1 MATTEGKYQGLD
13 GTELFYRRIQPKTK
27 AKAAIILI
35 HGFGDHS
42 GGLQNII
49 TSLAKNQYIVYA
61 VDLRGHGKSSGKRG
75 FIRSWSE
82 FRGDIYELKKL
93 VSLEKPQLPL
103 YVIGHSM
110 GGVIAL
116 DYSLKHSEGIA
127 GVVAI
132 SPGISYEPTAFE
144 RFGVLV
150 MGKIKPDLRITKS
163 GNFQL
168 EAKDPALQAKY
179 NPEGLRHNTA
189 TPGLGRGLL
198 KASKRVVNNALS
210 LKVPLLL
217 QYGLDDKITP
227 PKKLNQ
233 FFNQVGSKDKQVLEY
248 PNARHRPFDEVGRE
262 KFLGDLIRWL
272 DKQSDNKNKVLYKSA
287 GRL

>member
-1 MATTEGKYQGLD
+1 MATTEGRYIGIG
-13 GTELFYRRIQPKTK
+13 GTELFYRRIKPRTK
-27 AKAAIILI
+27 SKAAVILI

-42 GGLQNII
+42 GGLQNLS
-49 TSLAKNQYIVYA
+49 TSMVKNKYTVYA

-82 FRGDIYELKKL
+82 FRGDIHELRKL
-93 VSLEKPQLPL
+93 VAIEEPKLPL
-103 YVIGHSM
+103 YIIGHSM

-116 DYSLKHSEGIA
+116 DYTLKHSEGIA

-144 RFGVLV
+144 RFGVLL
-150 MGKIKPDLRITKS
+150 MGKLKPDLSITKS

-168 EAKDPALQAKY
+168 QAKDPALQAKY

-198 KASKRVVNNALS
+198 HASKRVMNNALS
-210 LKVPLLL
+210 IKVPLLL

-227 PKKLNQ
+227 PKKLNK
-233 FFNQVGSKDKQVLEY
+233 FFEQVGSKDKQVLEY
-248 PNARHRPFDEVGRE
+248 AYARHRPFDEVGRE
-262 KFLGDLIRWL
+262 KFLGDLINWL
-272 DKQSDNKNKVLYKSA
+272 DQKTSEKHKVLYKSA

>member
-1 MATTEGKYQGLD
+1 MATTEGRYIGF
-13 GTELFYRRIQPKTK
+13 GGAELFYRKIKPRTK
-27 AKAAIILI
+27 SKGAVILI

-42 GGLQNII
+42 GGLQNLT
-49 TSLAKNQYIVYA
+49 TSMVKNKYIVYA

-82 FRGDIYELKKL
+82 FRGDIHELRKL
-93 VSLEKPQLPL
+93 VALEEPKLPL

-116 DYSLKHSEGIA
+116 DYTLKFSAGIA

-144 RFGVLV
+144 RFGVMV
-150 MGKIKPDLRITKS
+150 MGKLKPDLSITKS

-168 EAKDPALQAKY
+168 QAKDPALQAKH

-198 KASKRVVNNALS
+198 RASKRVMNNALS
-210 LKVPLLL
+210 IKVPLLL

-233 FFNQVGSKDKQVLEY
+233 FFEQVGSKDKQVLEY
-248 PNARHRPFDEVGRE
+248 AYSRHRPFDEVGRE
-262 KFLGDLIRWL
+262 KFLGDLINWL
-272 DKQSDNKNKVLYKSA
+272 DQQTNEKHKVQYKSA

>member
-1 MATTEGKYQGLD
+1 MVTTEGKYNGLD
-13 GTELFYRRIQPKTK
+13 GAELFYRRIQPKTK
-27 AKAAIILI
+27 AKAVIMLI

-42 GGLQNII
+42 GGLQNI
-49 TSLAKNQYIVYA
+49 TSSLAKNHYIVYA

-75 FIRSWSE
+75 FIRSWNE
-82 FRGDIYELKKL
+82 FRGDIHELRKL
-93 VSLEKPQLPL
+93 VTLKEPNLPL

-110 GGVIAL
+110 GGVISL

-144 RFGVLV
+144 RLGVLV
-150 MGKIKPDLRITKS
+150 MGKLKPDLKIIKS

-168 EAKDPALQAKY
+168 QAKDPALQAKY

-198 KASKRVVNNALS
+198 QASKHVVNNALS
-210 LKVPLLL
+210 INVPLLL
-217 QYGLDDKITP
+217 QYGVDDKITP

-233 FFNQVGSKDKQVLEY
+233 FFKQVGSKDKQVLEY
-248 PNARHRPFDEVGRE
+248 PNARHRPFDEAGRE
-262 KFLGDLIRWL
+262 KFLGDLISWL
-272 DKQSDNKNKVLYKSA
+272 DQQIDNKNKVLYKSA